1 MKIIEEILKSRQFE
15 HQPPVLV
22 DIGASGEIHPKWKP
36 IALHSCCIA
45 FDADDRE
52 FRIKEEADKNYKRL
66 VKINRIVSTKTESQ
80 APFFLT
86 RSPFCSSLLEPDRE
100 NLSPWLFKSLFDVV
114 KISSLPSV
122 TLEETL
128 KTLDISYID
137 WLKTDTQGTD
147 LRIYQ
152 SLPGEIRKN
161 ILAAEFEPGIMD
173 AYKGEDKLYAVMNEM
188 HREGYWLSS
197 MQVKGTQRL
206 NEKFARQIG
215 DYLSGKIIRT
225 SPCWAE
231 LTYFRN
237 PTELSLRNVLL
248 NIVFALLEKQYGYAL
263 ELCDIG
269 IDRSDEP
276 LLVTAREAILQKI
289 LKEKRKLPLIYLKRK
304 FNKLF
309 SGIDT

>member
-1 MKIIEEILKSRQFE
+1 
-15 HQPPVLV
+15 
-22 DIGASGEIHPKWKP
+22 
-36 IALHSCCIA
+36 
-45 FDADDRE
+45 
-52 FRIKEEADKNYKRL
+52 
-66 VKINRIVSTKTESQ
+66 
-80 APFFLT
+80 
-86 RSPFCSSLLEPDRE
+86 
-100 NLSPWLFKSLFDVV
+100 LFDVV

-263 ELCDIG
+263 ELCNIG